1 MGGEVKTT
9 TESKLPSYQEQYL
22 KETMFPYAKDIAT
35 QPITPYGGAMTA
47 PLSALS
53 GEAADVYR
61 RMGEAPDIAGRTAA
75 NFAAMRETVLDPQ
88 IAAMAR
94 QRAQE
99 MTGQE
104 GDIIRSGA
112 FDASRRGVYEG
123 ERAAAYEAGISNLM
137 AQGYSQAQAAAMAQA
152 QAEQAGLGA
161 SAAGLGGLG
170 AAETQLALQNLAM
183 PYQEFSRQQQMPLA
197 TLGGL
202 ADIPIGAQYGGSEVQ
217 RQPYDWFGALT
228 GVGQAASV
236 WK

>member
-1 MGGEVKTT
+1 MGGETKTT
-9 TESKLPSYQEQYL
+9 TENRIPAYQEEYL
-22 KETMFPYAKDIAT
+22 KGTVFPFATNLAT
-35 QPITPYGGAMTA
+35 QPVTPYGGAMTA

-75 NFAAMRETVLDPQ
+75 NFAAMKETVLDPQ
-88 IAAMAR
+88 VAAMAR

-112 FDASRRGVYEG
+112 FDASRRGVYEA
-123 ERAAAYEAGISNLM
+123 EKAAAYEAGISNLM

-170 AAETQLALQNLAM
+170 AAETQLGLQNLAM
-183 PYQEFSRQQQMPLA
+183 PYQEFVRQQQMPLA
-197 TLGGL
+197 TLQGL
-202 ADIPIGAQYGGSEVQ
+202 AGLPIGAGGSTVQ

-228 GVGQAASV
+228 GAGQAAYM

>member
-1 MGGEVKTT
+1 MGGETKTT
-9 TESKLPSYQEQYL
+9 TENRIPAYQEEYL
-22 KETMFPYAKDIAT
+22 KGTVFPFATNLAT
-35 QPITPYGGAMTA
+35 QPVTPYGGPMTA

-75 NFAAMRETVLDPQ
+75 NFAAMKETVLDPQ

-112 FDASRRGVYEG
+112 FDASRRGVYEA
-123 ERAAAYEAGISNLM
+123 EKAAAYEAGVSNLM

-170 AAETQLALQNLAM
+170 AAETQLGLQNLAM
-183 PYQEFSRQQQMPLA
+183 PYQEFVRQQQMPLS
-197 TLGGL
+197 TLGAL
-202 ADIPIGAQYGGSEVQ
+202 AGMPIGAGGSTVQ
-217 RQPYDWFGALT
+217 RQPYDWFSALMAA
-228 GVGQAASV
+228 GQTAAML
-236 WK
+236 